1 MTIWTFLTCQ
11 NYMIEMQ
18 GQTNILLQVLYF
30 SHSYCCLVHLPNFG
44 SSGSCCQEQWLRV
57 SWLVL
62 HTTHICSMQQS
73 TTLQLVRQVSA
84 HKSRQ
89 RERCQPEMKREKPIT
104 VKGLLDNGSRL
115 SPPNNDDYMEREQEL
130 TSTGT
135 VYLIS

>member
-62 HTTHICSMQQS
+62 HTHICSS
-73 TTLQLVRQVSA
+73 SLPHYSQLGRYLLIRVG
-84 HKSRQ
+84 